1 MPEKQSKFLS
11 CTLFLPLR
19 QIHINKI
26 LLYEELIFSQIFDT
40 SISNN
45 TRYIILQNILPVCTG
60 ICKNLRE
67 FSQKHLQRDTSF
79 SPCLC
84 FNPLPCPSVSPP
96 ATLFRHQTTITIT
109 TVKLDVP
116 LYPVRVTATSIFSAR
131 ASPIYS
137 ILTLCV
143 PFSPRLPPKISPR
156 TTITITNSTLPNEAS
171 LSLRG
176 NASSIFSLQPHSPTN
191 SLLSTKHGG
200 TCWSSGCSPPTPLPP
215 FNNSQFANDTRTR
228 V

>member
-1 MPEKQSKFLS
+1 MMNWFFLKS
-11 CTLFLPLR
+11 STLPYQIIYSTLFYKIYLQSVQAFTKIYVNFRRNIFKKISLFPLS
-19 QIHINKI
+19 
-26 LLYEELIFSQIFDT
+26 L
-40 SISNN
+40 
-45 TRYIILQNILPVCTG
+45 
-60 ICKNLRE
+60 
-67 FSQKHLQRDTSF
+67 
-79 SPCLC
+79 
-84 FNPLPCPSVSPP
+84 FNPLPCPSVSPSS
-96 ATLFRHQTTITIT
+96 TLFRHQTTITIT

-131 ASPIYS
+131 ASPMYS

-200 TCWSSGCSPPTPLPP
+200 TC
-215 FNNSQFANDTRTR
+215 
-228 V
+228 